1 MCAQEIFDIFLESFT
16 VKQDGEVTG
25 QSGVVVK
32 MEKGRKAMFLM
43 FRALR

>member
-25 QSGVVVK
+25 RSGDVVK
-32 MEKGRKAMFLM
+32 MGKGRKAMFLM
-43 FRALR
+43 F